1 MSYDRYVAICH
12 PLQYTVIMNWRVCS
26 ILAVAC
32 WVCGFALALVQV
44 ILLLRLPF
52 CGPQKVN
59 HFFCEIRSVLK
70 LACGDIWI
78 NEMFLFADGVLILV
92 GPLALMLVS
101 YMRILWAILKIRSKE
116 GRKKAFSTCSS
127 HLCVVGFYFGIAM
140 IVYMV
145 PDNSQREEHLKIL
158 FLFYALFNPLLN
170 PLVYS
175 KVNHFLCDIRSVL
188 KLACG
193 DIWINEM
200 FLFADGVLILVG
212 PLALMLVSYMRI
224 LWAILKIQSKEG
236 RKKAFS
242 TCSSHLCVVGFYF
255 GIAMIVYMVPDNS
268 QREEHLKI
276 LFLFYAL
283 FNPLLNP
290 LVYSVRNAQVKAAFH
305 RVLQKKGTV

>member
-1 MSYDRYVAICH
+1 MERNQSQITEFILVGFQLSKNMELLLFGIFSLLYVCNLLANGMILGLICFDPRLHSPMYFFLSHLAIIDISFPSSNLPTFLENLVKHTKSISFDPCTVQMLFNLTFGSIECLILLAMSYDRYVAICH

-26 ILAVAC
+26 ILAIAC

-52 CGPQKVN
+52 CGPQ
-59 HFFCEIRSVLK
+59 
-70 LACGDIWI
+70 
-78 NEMFLFADGVLILV
+78 
-92 GPLALMLVS
+92 
-101 YMRILWAILKIRSKE
+101 
-116 GRKKAFSTCSS
+116 
-127 HLCVVGFYFGIAM
+127 
-140 IVYMV
+140 
-145 PDNSQREEHLKIL
+145 
-158 FLFYALFNPLLN
+158 
-170 PLVYS
+170 

-212 PLALMLVSYMRI
+212 PLALVLVSYMHI

-236 RKKAFS
+236 CKKAFS

-255 GIAMIVYMVPDNS
+255 GLVMIVYMVPNNS

-276 LFLFYAL
+276 LFLFYTL

-305 RVLQKKGTV
+305 RVLQKKRTM